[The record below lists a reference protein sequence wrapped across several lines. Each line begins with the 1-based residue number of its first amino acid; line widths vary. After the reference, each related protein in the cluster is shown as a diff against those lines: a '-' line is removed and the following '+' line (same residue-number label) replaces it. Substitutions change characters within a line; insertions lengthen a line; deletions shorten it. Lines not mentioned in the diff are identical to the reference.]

1 MRKLIEERGQRHMEI
16 LILHRCVQGHEG
28 ALCFI
33 ITSLDYDGTAEAA
46 VPEDFSLHRV
56 QIIDFNLRFVSA
68 NVRKNEFCLWKWCLA
83 FRSVSEVDIL
93 HPILEE
99 FRPRRCRKILH
110 PKPWAQA
117 DEFFPV
123 DRCQWKLPTT
133 LISTGWLDLKG
144 LASGKITAS
153 GEFSA

>member
-1 MRKLIEERGQRHMEI
+1 MRKWREKRGQRHMEI

-33 ITSLDYDGTAEAA
+33 ITPLDYDGTAEAA

-68 NVRKNEFCLWKWCLA
+68 NVCKMCSWKWCLA

-93 HPILEE
+93 HLILEE
-99 FRPRRCRKILH
+99 FRPRCCRKILL
-110 PKPWAQA
+110 PKPWTQA
-117 DEFFPV
+117 DSFSPV
-123 DRCQWKLPTT
+123 DRLQWKLKTT
-133 LISTGWLDLKG
+133 LIFTGWLDLKG

-153 GEFSA
+153 GECSA